1 MADDIKTKEMQQEID
16 AALEFLQS
24 QLNKERKSM
33 KLRMI
38 AGIVICVIIF
48 GYMFWLTRTLATM
61 GSPEY
66 IRESIVTV
74 IKQQSPEMVEMAK
87 RQILTSKKDIVDF
100 LTKEGVDNLVAIMVS
115 EGQEALEKLISRIS
129 NETIGE
135 LNEQF
140 LAVLKKDDSRLR
152 ALLADPGKSQ
162 LEADIVKAFDDDL
175 QEAMGDLQLDESFK
189 EPLSTKHR
197 EAVKHLRAI
206 NEQLDELASKQSLSR
221 RETLMVRFI
230 KSWAGYMQQVGDDP
244 DAAPNCN
251 DGSKPEEGPPAE
263 CEPGT
268 IPAAIDGKW
277 LCVNPGTCQ

>member
-1 MADDIKTKEMQQEID
+1 MADNIKSKEMQQELD

-24 QLNKERKSM
+24 QLNKEKKSM
-33 KLRMI
+33 KIRL
-38 AGIVICVIIF
+38 IVGVIVCAIIF
-48 GYMFWLTRTLATM
+48 GYMFWLTRTLAKM

-66 IRESIVTV
+66 IRETIVTV
-74 IKQQSPEMVEMAK
+74 VKQQSPEMVKLAK
-87 RQILTSKKDIVDF
+87 RQILASKKDIVDF
-100 LTKEGVDNLVAIMVS
+100 LTKEGVDNLVGIMVG

-129 NETIGE
+129 NETINE

-140 LAVLKKDDSRLR
+140 VTVLKKDDSRLR
-152 ALLADPGKSQ
+152 VLMADPGKSQ
-162 LEADIVKAFDDDL
+162 ADIVKAFDDDL
-175 QEAMGDLQLDESFK
+175 QDAMGDMQLDESFK

-197 EAVKHLRAI
+197 EAIKHLREI

-230 KSWAGYMQQVGDDP
+230 KSWAGYMQQAGDDP

-251 DGSKPEEGPPAE
+251 DGSKPEGGAPPE
-263 CEPGT
+263 CEQGK
-268 IPAAIDGKW
+268 IPATIGGKW